1 MHEGQDG
8 EHESMSTLE
17 YQQVHEAATIR
28 ARSHPTRPSPQD
40 VEDIAQETVARFA
53 KQEPGSI
60 ENPAAWANTVAG
72 NLCVNLARS
81 QRGARPQMDD
91 DDPGA
96 LNRFLLGRSSS
107 WGAIVREQAGVL
119 LAMLNPRER
128 ELIQLVAEDTP
139 QSEIAEIMGYAN
151 ADSVK
156 VTLNRIRKKIKD
168 GADAAGLD
176 TRWELHSRPY

>member
-1 MHEGQDG
+1 MD
-8 EHESMSTLE
+8 
-17 YQQVHEAATIR
+17 
-28 ARSHPTRPSPQD
+28 RP
-40 VEDIAQETVARFA
+40 
-53 KQEPGSI
+53 G
-60 ENPAAWANTVAG
+60 WANTVAG

-91 DDPGA
+91 YDPGA

-107 WGAIVREQAGVL
+107 WVAIFREQAGVL
-119 LAMLNPRER
+119 LAMLTPRDR

-139 QSEIAEIMGYAN
+139 QADIAEIMGYAN

-168 GADAAGLD
+168 GAADAGLSSYWQ
-176 TRWELHSRPY
+176 RHPSPY

>member
-1 MHEGQDG
+1 
-8 EHESMSTLE
+8 MSTLE

-28 ARSHPTRPSPQD
+28 ARSHTTRPSPQD
-40 VEDIAQETVARFA
+40 VEDVAQETVARFA

-91 DDPGA
+91 HDPGA

-107 WGAIVREQAGVL
+107 WVAIVREQAGVL
-119 LAMLNPRER
+119 LAMLTPRER

-139 QSEIAEIMGYAN
+139 QAEIAEIMGYAN

-168 GADAAGLD
+168 GADSAGLA
-176 TRWELHSRPY
+176 THLEEHSRPY

>member
-1 MHEGQDG
+1 
-8 EHESMSTLE
+8 MSTLE
-17 YQQVHEAATIR
+17 YQQVHHAATTR
-28 ARSHPTRPSPQD
+28 ARSHSSRPSPQD
-40 VEDIAQETVARFA
+40 VEDVAQETVARYA

-81 QRGARPQMDD
+81 PGRRQAEMDED
-91 DDPGA
+91 DGPRA
-96 LNRFLLGRSSS
+96 LNRFLLGSSSS

-119 LAMLNPRER
+119 LAMLTPRER

-168 GADAAGLD
+168 GSDAAGLA
-176 TRWELHSRPY
+176 TCWEEHSRPY

>member
-1 MHEGQDG
+1 
-8 EHESMSTLE
+8 MSTLE

-28 ARSHPTRPSPQD
+28 ARSHPSRPSPQD

-81 QRGARPQMDD
+81 QRGEGPEMDD
-91 DDPGA
+91 NDGPEA
-96 LNRFLLGRSSS
+96 LERFLVYGTRSSRA
-107 WGAIVREQAGVL
+107 GIAIMQTGIL
-119 LAMLNPRER
+119 LAMLTPRER
-128 ELIQLVAEDTP
+128 ELVQLVAEDTP
-139 QSEIAEIMGYAN
+139 QADIAEIMGYAN

-168 GADAAGLD
+168 GSDAAGLA
-176 TRWELHSRPY
+176 TCWEEHSRPY

>member
-1 MHEGQDG
+1 
-8 EHESMSTLE
+8 MSTLE

-60 ENPAAWANTVAG
+60 ENPAAWANIVAG

-81 QRGARPQMDD
+81 PGRRQAEMDED
-91 DDPGA
+91 DGPRA
-96 LNRFLLGRSSS
+96 LNRFLLGSSSS

-119 LAMLNPRER
+119 LAMLTPRER
-128 ELIQLVAEDTP
+128 ELVQLVAEDTP

-168 GADAAGLD
+168 GADAAGLA
-176 TRWELHSRPY
+176 THWEEHSRPY

>member
-1 MHEGQDG
+1 
-8 EHESMSTLE
+8 MSTLE

-28 ARSHPTRPSPQD
+28 ARSHTTRPSPQD
-40 VEDIAQETVARFA
+40 VEDVAQETVARYA

-81 QRGARPQMDD
+81 QRGARPQIDD

-119 LAMLNPRER
+119 LAMLTPRER
-128 ELIQLVAEDTP
+128 ELIQLVAEETP
-139 QSEIAEIMGYAN
+139 QADIAEIMGYAN

-168 GADAAGLD
+168 GSDAAGLD

>member
-1 MHEGQDG
+1 
-8 EHESMSTLE
+8 MSTLE

-28 ARSHPTRPSPQD
+28 ARSHPSRPSPQD
-40 VEDIAQETVARFA
+40 VEDIAQETVARYA

-72 NLCVNLARS
+72 NLCASLARS
-81 QRGARPQMDD
+81 QRGARPPIDD
-91 DDPGA
+91 DDPRA
-96 LNRFLLGRSSS
+96 LNRFLLGSSSS

-119 LAMLNPRER
+119 LAMLTPRER
-128 ELIQLVAEDTP
+128 ELIQLVAEETP
-139 QSEIAEIMGYAN
+139 QADIAEIMGYAN

-168 GADAAGLD
+168 GAADAGLSSYWQ
-176 TRWELHSRPY
+176 RHPSPY

>member
-1 MHEGQDG
+1 
-8 EHESMSTLE
+8 MSTLE

-40 VEDIAQETVARFA
+40 VEDIAQETVARYA

-81 QRGARPQMDD
+81 PGRPQSELEDED
-91 DDPGA
+91 GPRA
-96 LNRFLLGRSSS
+96 LNQFLLQGNPTSL
-107 WGAIVREQAGVL
+107 GAILREQAGVL
-119 LAMLNPRER
+119 LTMINPRER
-128 ELIQLVAEDTP
+128 ELIQLIAEDTP
-139 QSEIAEIMGYAN
+139 QAVIAEIMGYAN

-168 GADAAGLD
+168 GADAAGLA
-176 TRWELHSRPY
+176 THWEEHSRPY

>member
-1 MHEGQDG
+1 
-8 EHESMSTLE
+8 MSTLE

-28 ARSHPTRPSPQD
+28 ARSHPSRPSPQD

-81 QRGARPQMDD
+81 QRGEGPELDD
-91 DDPGA
+91 NDGPEA
-96 LNRFLLGRSSS
+96 LERFLVYGTRSSRA
-107 WGAIVREQAGVL
+107 GIAIMQTGIL
-119 LAMLNPRER
+119 LAMLTPRER
-128 ELIQLVAEDTP
+128 ELVQLVAEDTP
-139 QSEIAEIMGYAN
+139 QADIAEIMGYAN

-168 GADAAGLD
+168 GSDAAGLE
-176 TRWELHSRPY
+176 TRWEEHSRPY